1 MNSTGPPGAGN
12 PHARWDEGA
21 PEGIDHAE
29 ILRHCQSKE
38 AEPATAQL
46 PPVSSGLYS
55 TSSHCHAEVRNARLG
70 AEESFGE
77 WAHANGHLR
86 RITADPDASRDTPS
100 VGIAS
105 CVAMTPEF
113 AASEAEG
120 RRFESFVAH

>member
-12 PHARWDEGA
+12 EHARWDEGG

-55 TSSHCHAEVRNARLG
+55 TS
-70 AEESFGE
+70 
-77 WAHANGHLR
+77 AHA
-86 RITADPDASRDTPS
+86 PS
-100 VGIAS
+100 AINPIQT
-105 CVAMTPEF
+105 C
-113 AASEAEG
+113 
-120 RRFESFVAH
+120 H